1 MNKNKRNPQDYSAN
15 FSSGTNNAETPQ
27 NIAKNATE
35 SNSAEQNSAAQ
46 SLPEQSLAAQNSAE
60 QNAAEQNAAEQNS
73 TKKNSANQ
81 NAASFSPISFD
92 GYFNSDKGGLTV
104 SVIEPPEEVLAK
116 KPLKITLLSLFLKAL
131 TVKNR
136 KEEDERVKSVLPVN
150 TLALFVL
157 IVITSVLL
165 LIFFDLSDGKIFI
178 PVVLCFC
185 AFAIPLV
192 FMTLHYELCPQKR
205 VTPLQTFF
213 SFAAGAVLFALI
225 EVLNNRVLV
234 RFVYE
239 GVLDNVFV
247 PLVWVIGELL
257 IVFVIIKTFNVTDL
271 SSCVMLAVCVGMGF
285 CFTRGVYSLFSAL
298 FLQVEAMPQGGI
310 KYVGYG
316 ILDDSELLKQSVKS
330 MLAKIPLD
338 CIFYPLML
346 SSWSVI
352 IGNVAAPLVAYR
364 GAKRDHPFSTY
375 LLLVLVAA
383 LYMLCEFNA
392 SYIAFDV
399 ALKAFCG
406 AVSLFIGLRRVDDCL
421 YKEAVLGDYS
431 AD

>member
-1 MNKNKRNPQDYSAN
+1 MSKNKHNLNVGIDLPESSDKSA
-15 FSSGTNNAETPQ
+15 E
-27 NIAKNATE
+27 IAKNISDNASDLTDK
-35 SNSAEQNSAAQ
+35 NS
-46 SLPEQSLAAQNSAE
+46 
-60 QNAAEQNAAEQNS
+60 
-73 TKKNSANQ
+73 KKNAD
-81 NAASFSPISFD
+81 FSPISLG
-92 GYFNSDKGGLTV
+92 GYVKSDKGGVTV

-116 KPLKITLLSLFLKAL
+116 KPLKITLFALLIKAL
-131 TVKNR
+131 TIKNR

-157 IVITSVLL
+157 TVVLSGLAL
-165 LIFFDLSDGKIFI
+165 LFFDIADGKLFI
-178 PVVLCFC
+178 PMLLCFC
-185 AFAIPLV
+185 AFAMPLI
-192 FMTLHYELCPQKR
+192 FMTLHYELCPKKS

-213 SFAAGAVLFALI
+213 SFSAGVVLYALI
-225 EVLNNRVLV
+225 EVLNSRVLV

-257 IVFVIIKTFNVTDL
+257 IVFLIIKTFNVTDL

-285 CFTRGVYSLFSAL
+285 CFTRSIYSLFSAL
-298 FLQVEAMPQGGI
+298 FLQVEATPQGGV
-310 KYVGYG
+310 KYIGYG
-316 ILDDSELLKQSVKS
+316 ILDDSELLKQSMKA
-330 MLAKIPLD
+330 MLANVMLD
-338 CIFYPLML
+338 CLFYPLML

-392 SYIAFDV
+392 SYIAFDI
-399 ALKAFCG
+399 ALKIFCG
-406 AVSLFIGLRRVDDCL
+406 AVSLFIGLHTVDDCL

-431 AD
+431 SR